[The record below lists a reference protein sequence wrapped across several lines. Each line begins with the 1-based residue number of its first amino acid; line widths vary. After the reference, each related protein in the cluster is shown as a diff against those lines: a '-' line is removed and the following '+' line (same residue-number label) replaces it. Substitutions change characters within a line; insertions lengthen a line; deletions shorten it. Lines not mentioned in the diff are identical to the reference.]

1 MSEAEDV
8 FQQLLSAKWRDI
20 EFPVTKM
27 RASIAHDL
35 VEHKYWGV
43 DGARVESTGLSPWRF
58 TFSIPLI
65 NGLQPGRAER
75 WSDLYPHHMRRLTV
89 AFQKKSV
96 GILQHPEFGEIS
108 CKAERFD
115 MDWDA
120 GRRGGIDG
128 ELSFVETKL
137 QSDQSFLDFPTPVQV
152 VDTGAASLD
161 STSKKTDLA
170 ALYASRGLPLPD
182 YLQPSSFNFGEA
194 VNKIKAV
201 TDYPD
206 LLERRAAGQLKAV
219 VYNAERL
226 QRSIAPV
233 RSAKTWSVN
242 KSAEQIKASA
252 YDLERS
258 LIAGRRDVALFTVP
272 HDTTLAGVARQL
284 PDASVADLIRLNPA
298 LMLRPEIA
306 RGTIVRYYVAQRP
319 AA

>member
-8 FQQLLSAKWRDI
+8 LQQLLSAKFRDI

-43 DGARVESTGLSPWRF
+43 DGARVESTGLAPWRF
-58 TFSIPLI
+58 SFSIPFI

-75 WSDLYPHHMRRLTV
+75 WSDLYPHQMRRLSA
-89 AFQKKSV
+89 AFQKRSN
-96 GILQHPEFGEIS
+96 GMLQHPEFGLLL

-120 GRRGGIDG
+120 TRRGGVEGDI
-128 ELSFVETKL
+128 SFVETTVADVEL
-137 QSDQSFLDFPTPVQV
+137 RDETPVQV
-152 VDTGAASLD
+152 VDIGALELD
-161 STSKKTDLA
+161 SPFGKANLA
-170 ALYASRGLPLPD
+170 ALYLSRGLPLPD
-182 YLQPSSFNFGEA
+182 HLKPASFSFGDA

-201 TDYPD
+201 ADYPE
-206 LLERRAAGQLKAV
+206 LLERRAAGQINAV

-226 QRSIAPV
+226 QRSVGSV
-233 RSAKTWSVN
+233 RSSKTWPVTN
-242 KSAEQIKASA
+242 NVEKIKAA
-252 YDLERS
+252 AHDLQKN
-258 LIAGRRDVALFTVP
+258 LIAGRRNVAMFTVP

-284 PDASVADLIRLNPA
+284 PDASVGDLIRLNPD

-306 RGTIVRYYVAQRP
+306 RGSIVRYYVASRP